1 MGTVGRWVGRWVGE
15 GRRAAVGPRK
25 ALWHVTNRPD
35 RLEASGDATEHQRR
49 DAGVAEKENRC
60 PSRTPAAPETPP
72 IPPLSPP
79 GDENLAQQPANRLLE
94 KKSPFS
100 RTPSCRSLPAP
111 AVAAASHS
119 AIWRHITAAGLGLGL
134 GRDSPRCCGMCSVS
148 QWCPCVRRSH
158 RGSDRRP
165 RREAAARHRPHM
177 PLTISQ
183 QDHADALTFEILPA
197 SRNGIAPFPAAEPAA
212 VLEAARAS
220 APAPPVVSAGSLRA
234 SVHHIVIPS
243 LRRKSDFFLLTP
255 RPDHPA
261 PNRRA
266 GRVHRHSVLRHHL
279 GLAGALRGESF

>member
-1 MGTVGRWVGRWVGE
+1 MPFTHPSRPRDPSHPTPQPSRRRKSSAATGQPIVRKKEPILADTVVPLPPSASGGGGVSFGYLEAHHCGGVGVGVGTGFPSV
-15 GRRAAVGPRK
+15 
-25 ALWHVTNRPD
+25 LWHV
-35 RLEASGDATEHQRR
+35 L
-49 DAGVAEKENRC
+49 GVTVV
-60 PSRTPAAPETPP
+60 PVRTPFAPGLGQETTQRSRR
-72 IPPLSPP
+72 SPP
-79 GDENLAQQPANRLLE
+79 
-94 KKSPFS
+94 SPH
-100 RTPSCRSLPAP
+100 
-111 AVAAASHS
+111 AV
-119 AIWRHITAAGLGLGL
+119 
-134 GRDSPRCCGMCSVS
+134 
-148 QWCPCVRRSH
+148 
-158 RGSDRRP
+158 
-165 RREAAARHRPHM
+165 
-177 PLTISQ
+177 TISQ